1 MAGAF
6 VNGEYFA
13 FADIIFSFEGLP
25 IIGIKSI
32 NYSDTLGRKYV
43 RGAARKPI
51 GTTSGQY
58 EATCDF
64 EIYRPVWITLLP
76 QIQALGFAYG
86 GWKRCPFSINVAYA
100 SDQPSSTLIPTSD
113 LITNATIMKVDVAQS
128 ESDEPLVRK
137 ITMFPQE
144 ILWGGALSSVLE
156 PEKTFSIG

>member
-13 FADIIFSFEGLP
+13 FADITFSFEGLP

-64 EIYRPVWITLLP
+64 EIYLPVWITLLP

-86 GWKRCPFSINVAYA
+86 GWKRCPFNITVAYA
-100 SDQPSSTLIPTSD
+100 SDQPSSTLTTSSD

>member
-13 FADIIFSFEGLP
+13 FADIFFSFQGLP

-64 EIYRPVWITLLP
+64 EIYLPVWNTILP
-76 QIQALGFAYG
+76 IIQELGLPFG
-86 GWKRCPFSINVAYA
+86 GWKRYPFDINVSYA
-100 SDQPSSTLIPTSD
+100 SDQPTSTLIPTSD
-113 LITNATIMKVDVAQS
+113 LITTATIMKVDVAQS

-144 ILWGGALSSVLE
+144 VLWGGAESSVLE
-156 PEKTFSIG
+156 PEKMFSIG